1 MSNVFGFCKRDR
13 KSSAATKMTR
23 PKSRMQANI
32 SDYGLTKTGGEA
44 SDSANAS
51 AMSDEAELADGDVIA
66 ANEILE
72 AITGLKDDFSE
83 RFDGVISAI
92 DGVRK
97 EISDCTECVTRAEV
111 RISNTEDEVV
121 TLQAKVRKLEHD
133 KRELQDKAMDQE
145 ARSRHNNLRLVGLP
159 EKTEGGDACG
169 FLEKWIP
176 ESLGITTLTF
186 AVFLE
191 RAHRIGPNQ
200 EPDAPPR
207 AIIMRFLNDR
217 DKVAVLRAA
226 RAKKQ
231 LLYKDKQVCFYQDL
245 PQEEHKK
252 QKSFDASR
260 QRLRSLGIRH
270 GMLIPAKMLVTYKD
284 KTHTFGTATD
294 VEEFIQK
301 LQEGNGTG

>member
-1 MSNVFGFCKRDR
+1 MSRR
-13 KSSAATKMTR
+13 KQAKM
-23 PKSRMQANI
+23 
-32 SDYGLTKTGGEA
+32 SDFGLTKTGGEA

-51 AMSDEAELADGDVIA
+51 AMPDEAEPEDGDVIA
-66 ANEILE
+66 GKEILD
-72 AITGLKDDFSE
+72 AIKGLKDDFSD

-97 EISDCTECVTRAEV
+97 EISVCTERVTRAEV
-111 RISNTEDEVV
+111 RISSTEDEVV

-133 KRELQDKAMDQE
+133 KRELQDKATDQE
-145 ARSRHNNLRLVGLP
+145 ARSRRNNLRLVGLP
-159 EKTEGGDACG
+159 EKTEAGDTCG

-176 ESLGITTLTF
+176 ESLSITTLTS
-186 AVFLE
+186 AIFLE
-191 RAHRIGPNQ
+191 RAHRTGPNR

-226 RAKKQ
+226 RTKKQ
-231 LLYKDKQVCFYQDL
+231 LLYKDKQVRFYQDL

-284 KTHTFGTATD
+284 KTHTFGTPTD
-294 VEEFIQK
+294 VEEFIRNI
-301 LQEGNGTG
+301 QEGNGIS